1 MTMMFSANAQAVL
14 KFLQANPNG
23 DFTADMIAE
32 ATGLSAAS
40 VNGTVTGLSRA
51 NKGFAVREE
60 VEGIEKKVI
69 RLTAKGMQVDPEME
83 KPELSAE

>member
-1 MTMMFSANAQAVL
+1 MTMMFSTNAQAVL

-69 RLTAKGMQVDPEME
+69 RLTAKGMQVNPEME